1 MNAIRIAWMFFRVGA
16 MNELQYRVNFFIYVF
31 QALIALGTGLVGLWL
46 IFNHTSE
53 LDGWSPAELLAL
65 MGVFTL
71 MGGLIQTSIQ
81 PNMQRLMAEVQDG
94 TFDFAL
100 TKPEDAQLI
109 VSVRE
114 VRIWQAVDVVA
125 GVIVLVVAVLHLQS
139 AFEPARAFGFAA
151 LLICGA
157 LMIYSFWLILTTVAF
172 WIVKMDEVVEL
183 FAGIYAAGRYPVSVY
198 PAWMR
203 IGLTFLVPVA
213 FAVTVPSEALTGR
226 LTWQT
231 VAVTFALTIVL
242 LVLARWFWKLGLR
255 RYSGASA

>member
-1 MNAIRIAWMFFRVGA
+1 VNVFRIAWVFFRVGA
-16 MNELQYRVNFFIYVF
+16 MNELQYRVNFFIYLF
-31 QALIALGTGLVGLWL
+31 QALVALGVGLVGLWL
-46 IFNHTSE
+46 IFSHTAS

-81 PNMQRLMAEVQDG
+81 PNMQRLMTEVQDG
-94 TFDFAL
+94 TLDFAL

-114 VRIWQAVDVVA
+114 VRVWQMVDVLS
-125 GVIVLVVAVLHLQS
+125 GVIVLVIAVFRLQS
-139 AFEPARAFGFAA
+139 GIGAGEAA
-151 LLICGA
+151 SFVLVLLCGG
-157 LMIYSFWLILTTVAF
+157 LMIYSFWLMLTTVAF

-183 FAGIYAAGRYPVSVY
+183 FQGVYAAGRYPVGVY

-226 LTWQT
+226 LSIQT
-231 VAVTFALTIVL
+231 LLGTIALTVL
-242 LVLARWFWKLGLR
+242 LLTLARWFWRAGLR